1 MRIAYFDF
9 LRGAA
14 IVMVVAIHCMGRS
27 LSGAELSL
35 FEIAVRNAMN
45 VAVPLFLGI
54 SGFFCAQKNF
64 SSANS
69 WAAFLKR
76 QLPRVYLPVLFCSL
90 PILVSGIVA
99 GHSVPKSLILYFIC
113 GDSVY
118 YFVAVIIQ
126 CYLGVYLFERI
137 AAKSERAF
145 RVLLG
150 IFAVL
155 CLAGWG
161 LNSYVVGPVL
171 HLNPPLILY
180 AGGIWMWG
188 AFFLL
193 GFYFGKNR
201 EVHHP
206 MVWIICVL
214 GGGVLCMTESLH
226 LNEPGTLSG
235 FGQKAS
241 AMAFSFSTLGV
252 LFSEKCRGIYEK
264 YFDGVLNRLVVKLG
278 RYSFGIYLIH
288 CFLISR
294 LDSLLKFHGTLK
306 WVVLTLSVLVG
317 SFFVL
322 FLAKRAFPK
331 FSRLFLGV

>member
-214 GGGVLCMTESLH
+214 GGG
-226 LNEPGTLSG
+226 
-235 FGQKAS
+235 
-241 AMAFSFSTLGV
+241 
-252 LFSEKCRGIYEK
+252 
-264 YFDGVLNRLVVKLG
+264 RLVYDGKSALE
-278 RYSFGIYLIH
+278 
-288 CFLISR
+288 
-294 LDSLLKFHGTLK
+294 
-306 WVVLTLSVLVG
+306 
-317 SFFVL
+317 
-322 FLAKRAFPK
+322 
-331 FSRLFLGV
+331 